1 MESIGIYEAK
11 SKLSEL
17 IERVESG
24 REVVITRRGKP
35 VAKLVPAKAGVEV
48 DNSAAMEELRRF
60 SKTIKLKRKLTQREL
75 REMREW
81 GRDRWLSSWITR

>member
-17 IERVESG
+17 VERVESG

-35 VAKLVPAKAGVEV
+35 VAKLVPAQVGQEV
-48 DNSAAMEELRRF
+48 DRKAIMDEIRAF
-60 SKTIKLKRKLTQREL
+60 SKTIKLKRKLTMREL
-75 REMREW
+75 REAIEW
-81 GRDRWLSSWITR
+81 GRR

>member
-11 SKLSEL
+11 SKLSKL
-17 IERVESG
+17 VERAEAG
-24 REVVITRRGKP
+24 QEVTITRRGRP

-75 REMREW
+75 REAKEW
-81 GRDRWLSSWITR
+81 GRR

>member
-17 IERVESG
+17 VERAESG

-35 VAKLVPAKAGVEV
+35 VAKLVPAQAGQEV
-48 DNSAAMEELRRF
+48 DRKAIMDEIRAF
-60 SKTIKLKRKLTQREL
+60 SKTIKLKRKLTMREL
-75 REMREW
+75 REAIEW
-81 GRDRWLSSWITR
+81 GRR